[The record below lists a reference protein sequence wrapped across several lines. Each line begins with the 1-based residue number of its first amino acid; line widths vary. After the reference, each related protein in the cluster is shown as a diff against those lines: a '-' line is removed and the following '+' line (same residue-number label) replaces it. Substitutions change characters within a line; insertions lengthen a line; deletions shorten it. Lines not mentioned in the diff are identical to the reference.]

1 MPHRHT
7 TKIEVAERF
16 ERLLKSKLP
25 DFESRIY
32 WVIDD
37 RPPAGAIRDVEL
49 VTFCFTGGHFDHP
62 NQVGNVLEY
71 EGTIHVRVWS
81 TNYSDQ
87 DGEDRELL
95 VAEPHGLYRVQNK
108 VLLMFDNYLDDGNA
122 TDPILIEGM
131 KVLSDAASKETVDD
145 DIGDGFCGV
154 LSVDFAVN
162 FGWDLTADD

>member
-16 ERLLKSKLP
+16 ERLLKCKLP
-25 DFESRIY
+25 DFASRIY
-32 WVIDD
+32 WVLDN

-49 VTFCFTGGHFDHP
+49 VTFGFIGGHFDHP
-62 NQVGNVLEY
+62 NQGGGILEY
-71 EGTIHVRVWS
+71 EGTIRVRVWS
-81 TNYSDQ
+81 LNYSDQ

-95 VAEPHGLYRVQNK
+95 VSQPHGLYRVENK
-108 VLLMFDNYLDDGNA
+108 ILLMFDDYLTDGDSQ
-122 TDPILIEGM
+122 DPVLHEGM
-131 KVLSDAASKETVDD
+131 KVLSDETTKETVDD

-154 LSVDFAVN
+154 LSVDFAVA